1 MLAKDLEADTRIFGE
16 DRLNKSAMQMLED
29 IFLMTSPP
37 LQRKLDLFRV
47 GQNGRTFSTWSTELH
62 NLADEAKL
70 DTLTSEE
77 ILVLLYII
85 GADDGNLQD
94 KFLTEYEP
102 TLKTIEKIGF
112 QHEITSNSKQAVRQ
126 SRIMAVPD
134 TSNDCN
140 TAISFKDMKDRG
152 LCTKCG
158 SNDHGP
164 NQCRFRNSKCHN
176 CNMIGHIAKVC
187 QKDAKRYN
195 TQRRSYKSSRNRAN
209 RTAHSQGET
218 QSQQSEQ
225 DDSEEPMVRNTTS
238 VVYNKC
244 YSIFTKGGSSS
255 ETKDTPRVEVKVA
268 RKGRKAF
275 NFKALPDTGTTR
287 TIVALNVVKRHGIIP
302 RWNPNERLLAANGK
316 RMSCQ
321 GTTNLKLTHNGVRI
335 NANAI
340 VSSSVKDEILISWH
354 DLVKLGIIRQS
365 FPSSTEEVG
374 TPMHTLQKKT
384 FNPRREMNM
393 KISERFKKQ
402 RLKLQEPIQL
412 HTKTHR
418 FQTRRFSSGPKSSY
432 QRMES
437 TWYNQSQRH

>member
-1 MLAKDLEADTRIFGE
+1 MNAT
-16 DRLNKSAMQMLED
+16 
-29 IFLMTSPP
+29 
-37 LQRKLDLFRV
+37 QR
-47 GQNGRTFSTWSTELH
+47 H
-62 NLADEAKL
+62 
-70 DTLTSEE
+70 
-77 ILVLLYII
+77 
-85 GADDGNLQD
+85 
-94 KFLTEYEP
+94 P
-102 TLKTIEKIGF
+102 
-112 QHEITSNSKQAVRQ
+112 
-126 SRIMAVPD
+126 
-134 TSNDCN
+134 
-140 TAISFKDMKDRG
+140 FKDMKDRG

-164 NQCRFRNSKCHN
+164 NQCRFRNSRCHN

-195 TQRRSYKSSRNRAN
+195 TQRRSYKCSRNRAN
-209 RTAHSQGET
+209 RTAHSQSET

-225 DDSEEPMVRNTTS
+225 EDDSEEPMVRNTTS

-287 TIVALNVVKRHGIIP
+287 TIVALNVAKRHGIIP

-340 VSSSVKDEILISWH
+340 VSSSVKDDILICWH

-374 TPMHTLQKKT
+374 TPMQTRQKKT
-384 FNPRREMNM
+384 FIPRREINIWR
-393 KISERFKKQ
+393 KLNV
-402 RLKLQEPIQL
+402 LKSSDLITRTEL

-432 QRMES
+432 VPKNGINMV
-437 TWYNQSQRH
+437 QSKPTSLKGRV